1 MSKEKEELKAKIK
14 HMIST
19 NPAWTEKAI
28 LALFNYQTA
37 YEQNIED
44 TIEHNCV
51 GFNAP
56 DARRLTYYAKWI
68 RSGKHLDGWH
78 LSKAQTMVKKYAG
91 QLVEIASQNNPEKLA
106 KVKTI
111 VVETQGNLFQ

>member
-1 MSKEKEELKAKIK
+1 MSKEKQILKEKIK
-14 HMIST
+14 YKIAT
-19 NPAWTEKAI
+19 DPKWTEKAI
-28 LALFNYQTA
+28 LALFNYQTS

-44 TIEHNCV
+44 TVEHNCV

-78 LSKAQTMVKKYAG
+78 LSKAQTMIKKYAG
-91 QLVEIASQNNPEKLA
+91 QLVEIAEQNNPEKLA

-111 VVETQGNLFQ
+111 TIETQGNLFQ